1 MAASLIA
8 ETESITLDDVS
19 ELDTDSN
26 LEVEQDDI
34 QTGVIKHPFNP
45 ERIKIRT
52 VNIVAEQLVSR
63 IGHDEIDLAP
73 DFQRLKVW
81 DHKGKS
87 RLIESLL
94 LRIPIPLFYVAADP
108 NERWSVV
115 DGVQR
120 MTTINDY
127 MTGKFA
133 LGSLE
138 YLTKLN
144 GHKYGDLPRPMQR
157 RIGETQLIVNII
169 ETGTPSEVMFNIFL
183 RINTGG
189 KPLERQEIRNALYPD
204 PARSY
209 LKKLAESE
217 EFLVATSRSIKP
229 KRMADREC
237 VLRFLAFYIW
247 SWEQYDTNDLD
258 GYLGNAMGEL
268 NRMAPDARG
277 VITADFKKAMLA
289 AFDILGDDAF
299 RKPRGQNNRRQRIN
313 RALFEVWSVQLA
325 RCSRSQIALLIER
338 REDVRREFARLI
350 EDNYDFSDSVTYS
363 TGSPWRVHKRF
374 STIEHLLQGSI
385 ECSAA
390 SI

>member
-1 MAASLIA
+1 MAASLIV
-8 ETESITLDDVS
+8 ETESITPDTVS
-19 ELDTDSN
+19 DLDTDSN

-34 QTGVIKHPFNP
+34 LLGVIEHPFNP
-45 ERIKIRT
+45 ETIKIRT
-52 VNIVAEQLVSR
+52 VNIVADQLVSR
-63 IGHDEIDLAP
+63 IAHDEINLAP

-81 DHKGKS
+81 GNKGKS

-94 LRIPIPLFYVAADP
+94 LRIPIPLFYVAADH

-133 LGSLE
+133 LGNLE
-138 YLTKLN
+138 YLTGLH
-144 GHKYGDLPRPMQR
+144 GYKYDGLPRPMQR
-157 RIGETQLIVNII
+157 RISETQLIVNVIDA
-169 ETGTPSEVMFNIFL
+169 GTPSEVMFNIFL

-189 KPLERQEIRNALYPD
+189 APLERQEIRNALYPD

-217 EFLVATSRSIKP
+217 EFLVATIRSIKP

-258 GYLGNAMGEL
+258 GYLGNAMGKL
-268 NRMAPDARG
+268 NRMAPEARG

-299 RKPRGQNNRRQRIN
+299 RKPRDQNNRRRPIN

-325 RCSRSQIALLIER
+325 RCSRDQIALLIEK
-338 REDVRREFARLI
+338 REDMQRRFAQLL
-350 EDNYDFSDSVTYS
+350 ENDDEFSDSVTYS
-363 TGSPWRVHKRF
+363 TGAPWRVHKRF
-374 STIEHLLQGSI
+374 STIEHLIQESI

-390 SI
+390 SS